1 MRYHFAAELA
11 LDLIYR
17 FVPGIEKIG
26 AHIAEDKVRIDFLL
40 ESNITPISG
49 EISNK
54 ANALVCANL
63 EIRSAFSDESAERRF
78 WLIDGFS
85 QVPCGGTHLRRNGE
99 IGNIQLRR
107 DNIGKGKE

>member
-1 MRYHFAAELA
+1 LKKLA
-11 LDLIYR
+11 LTLLKIKSALI
-17 FVPGIEKIG
+17 
-26 AHIAEDKVRIDFLL
+26 FLL

-107 DNIGKGKE
+107 DNIGKGKERVVITLSE

>member
-1 MRYHFAAELA
+1 LKKLA
-11 LDLIYR
+11 LTLLKIKSALI
-17 FVPGIEKIG
+17 
-26 AHIAEDKVRIDFLL
+26 FLL